1 MAIRTMSASTGG
13 GSKYSEGWHD
23 ATITK
28 AEYGEWN
35 GKKYLELSF
44 DGYGQYQ
51 TMKVWE
57 IINKT
62 DNQEFGMARVFKYA
76 QAGIISVL
84 DDPTGKRPII
94 QFDDDANG
102 LVGKTISIFLYTDP
116 KNEKYK
122 RINSECA
129 PIPGKYEHMT
139 FSEEAVNGI
148 KASIEKRLTNYL
160 AKVKANNVNT
170 STSDTNNLAA
180 DIPF

>member
-102 LVGKTISIFLYTDP
+102 LVGKTISI
-116 KNEKYK
+116 
-122 RINSECA
+122 S
-129 PIPGKYEHMT
+129 
-139 FSEEAVNGI
+139 
-148 KASIEKRLTNYL
+148 RL
-160 AKVKANNVNT
+160 
-170 STSDTNNLAA
+170 
-180 DIPF
+180 